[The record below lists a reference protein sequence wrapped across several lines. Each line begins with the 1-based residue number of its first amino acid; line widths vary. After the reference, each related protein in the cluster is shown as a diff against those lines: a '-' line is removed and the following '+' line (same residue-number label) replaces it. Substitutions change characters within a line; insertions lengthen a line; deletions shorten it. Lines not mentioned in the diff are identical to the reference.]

1 MTSQEHLNR
10 HIPLPGSA
18 GAFGSTP
25 NLAAHNVTGDIDIR
39 VKVAMNSWTPAAT
52 QTLMSKSNTAGSQT
66 AWELAV
72 DTLGRIVFNFTKSV
86 GGGGSYIATP
96 LQVYPDGVPRWIR
109 MTLDVNDGSGNYVT
123 DLYTSEDGV
132 TWTHDRTL
140 ATPGSFTSLK
150 SVTAPL
156 AVSAI
161 NGGAN
166 NNFAGKVFHAE
177 VRAGIDGT
185 VVASFDANDGD
196 VGATIITS
204 ATTGEVWTFTGTGA
218 VVVGVPVFDDDV
230 PLNYYAVEE
239 ALVAFLTAAV
249 PAANVYS
256 VTRLL
261 HIPSLFERIQ
271 PSPTPE
277 QLAAAPETKHGA
289 IFLFFSGLDSV
300 NVQSRAIDCETSD
313 QEWHIFI
320 FTRYHQQD
328 FSKNIARKING
339 MLTARVIRALKD
351 FDWLKYYYVSQG
363 LPENSGASSKLR
375 RVTADKLLVAETR
388 AIEDPTL
395 AETLL
400 AYTANRSSN
409 WKGVSS

>member
-1 MTSQEHLNR
+1 MTNR
-10 HIPLPGSA
+10 HIPLPGVA

-25 NLAAHNVTGDIDIR
+25 NLPAHSVSNDIDIR
-39 VKVAMNSWTPAAT
+39 VKVAMNSWTPAVT
-52 QTLMSKSNTAGSQT
+52 QTLISKSHTSGSQT
-66 AWELAV
+66 SWELSI
-72 DTLGRIVFNFTKSV
+72 DTLGRVVFTYTKSFGLGS
-86 GGGGSYIATP
+86 GGYVATP
-96 LQVYPDGVPRWIR
+96 LQIYPDGVPRWIR
-109 MTLDVNDGSGNYVT
+109 VVLDVNDGLGNLVSY
-123 DLYTSEDGV
+123 LYTSEDGV
-132 TWTHDRTL
+132 TWLNDRMLT
-140 ATPGSFTSLK
+140 APGSFSSLK
-150 SVTAPL
+150 TVTAPI
-156 AVSAI
+156 VIGGI
-161 NGGAN
+161 NNGAN
-166 NNFAGKVFHAE
+166 NNFAGKVFYAE
-177 VRAGIDGT
+177 VRNGIDGP

-196 VGATIITS
+196 IGASTVTS
-204 ATTGEVWTFTGTGA
+204 SLTGEVWTFTGTGA

-277 QLAAAPETKHGA
+277 QLAAAPETRHGA

>member
-1 MTSQEHLNR
+1 MTNR
-10 HIPLPGSA
+10 YIPLPGSA

-25 NLAAHNVTGDIDIR
+25 NLAAHNVNGDIDIR
-39 VKVAMNSWTPAAT
+39 VKVSMNSWTPGAT
-52 QTLMSKSNTAGSQT
+52 QTLISKSNTSGSQT
-66 AWELAV
+66 AWELAI
-72 DTLGRIVFNFTKSV
+72 DTIGRVVFNYTKSV
-86 GGGGSYIATP
+86 GGGGAYVATP
-96 LQVYPDGVPRWIR
+96 LQIYPDGGTRWIR
-109 MTLDVNDGSGNYVT
+109 ITIDVNDGAGNFVA

-132 TWTHDRTL
+132 NWTHDRTL
-140 ATPGSFTSLK
+140 ATPGAFSSLK

-156 AVSAI
+156 SIGAI
-161 NGGAN
+161 NNGAN
-166 NNFAGKVFHAE
+166 NNFAGKVHAAE
-177 VRAGIDGT
+177 VRAGINGT
-185 VVASFDANDGD
+185 VVASFNANDGAI
-196 VGATIITS
+196 GASAITS
-204 ATTGEVWTFTGTGA
+204 SATGEVWTFVGTGA
-218 VVVGVPVFDDDV
+218 VVVGVPVFDDDE

-300 NVQSRAIDCETSD
+300 LNQNRSIDCETSD

>member
-1 MTSQEHLNR
+1 MKNR
-10 HIPLPGSA
+10 SIALGGVVGSF
-18 GAFGSTP
+18 GAASTV
-25 NLAAHNVTGDIDIR
+25 AAHNVAGDIDIR
-39 VKVAMNSWTPAAT
+39 VKVAMNSWTPPVT
-52 QTLMSKSNTAGSQT
+52 QTLMSKSNSAGSQT
-66 AWELAV
+66 SWSLSV
-72 DTLGRIVFNFTKSV
+72 DTIGRIVFNYTKSS
-86 GGGGSYIATP
+86 GGGGAYVATP
-96 LQVYPDGVPRWIR
+96 LQIYADGVPRWIR
-109 MTLDVNDGSGNYVT
+109 ITIDVNDESGNYVAN
-123 DLYTSEDGV
+123 LYTSDDGV
-132 TWTHDRTL
+132 SWLNDRTL
-140 ATPGSFTSLK
+140 VSPGAFTSLK
-150 SVTAPL
+150 N
-156 AVSAI
+156 VSAQLAI
-161 NGGAN
+161 GATNNGAN
-166 NNFAGKVFHAE
+166 NNLAGKVFRAE

-185 VVASFDANDGD
+185 VVAAFDANDGAL
-196 VGATIITS
+196 GANVIQSTL
-204 ATTGEVWTFTGTGA
+204 TGEVWTFSGANA
-218 VVVGVPVFDDDV
+218 VVTGMPDFDDST

-249 PAANVYS
+249 PVANVFS

-277 QLAAAPETKHGA
+277 QLAVAPETKHGA

-300 NVQSRAIDCETSD
+300 NVQPRTVDCETSE
-313 QEWHIFI
+313 QEWHVFI
-320 FTRYHQQD
+320 FTRYHQRD
-328 FSKNIARKING
+328 FSKSIARKING

>member
-1 MTSQEHLNR
+1 MTNR
-10 HIPLPGSA
+10 HIPLPGVA

-25 NLAAHNVTGDIDIR
+25 DIPAHSVPSDIDIR
-39 VKVAMNSWTPAAT
+39 VKVAMNSWTPVAT
-52 QTLMSKSNTAGSQT
+52 QTLMSKSNTSGSQT
-66 AWELAV
+66 SWELAV
-72 DTLGRIVFNFTKSV
+72 DTLGRIVFNFTKSF
-86 GGGGSYIATP
+86 GGGGAWVATP
-96 LQVYPDGVPRWIR
+96 IQIYPDGVPRWIR
-109 MTLDVNDGSGNYVT
+109 VTVDVNDGAGNFVT
-123 DLYTSEDGV
+123 NLYTSEDGV
-132 TWTHDRTL
+132 AWTNDRTL
-140 ATPGSFTSLK
+140 TSAGGFTAFK
-150 SVTAPL
+150 TVTAPL
-156 AVSAI
+156 AVGGL
-161 NGGAN
+161 NNGAN
-166 NNFAGKVFHAE
+166 NNFAGKVYHAE
-177 VRAGIDGT
+177 LRAGINGT

-196 VGATIITS
+196 IGATVITS
-204 ATTGEVWTFTGTGA
+204 ETTGEVWTFTGTGVA
-218 VVVGVPVFDDDV
+218 VVGVPVFDATV

-249 PAANVYS
+249 PVANVYA

-277 QLAAAPETKHGA
+277 QLAADASIKHGA

-300 NVQSRAIDCETSD
+300 QVQQRGVDCEYSD

-328 FSKNIARKING
+328 FSKSIARKING

-400 AYTANRSSN
+400 AYHANTSSN
-409 WKGVSS
+409 WKGVST